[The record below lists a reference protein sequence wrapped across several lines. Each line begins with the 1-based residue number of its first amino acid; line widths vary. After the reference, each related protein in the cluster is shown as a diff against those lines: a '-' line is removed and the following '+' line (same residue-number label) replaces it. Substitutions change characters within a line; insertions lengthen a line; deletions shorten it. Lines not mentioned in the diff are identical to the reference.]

1 MCARS
6 AGKVDSKPVRGGG
19 RWPGRGDS
27 NKGDGS
33 EVHAPKKKRGRPR
46 GSKKKSK
53 RSVARPAEPSRPA
66 ASAAGGGTF
75 PHAYKPGF
83 IDDEWQDGGVR
94 GRVFIVGLPG
104 SGKSELLYRRVRG
117 CSRVVVFDPVAA
129 RTIAQLVEKDGF
141 LRVSQPSELRD
152 LIAENFD
159 GSFRVVYTPT
169 QGDGLKHFE
178 SVNAIV
184 RLAGRMVYAV
194 DEVDKYQEPGWAPPE
209 LYELLN
215 YGRHVQVAMIGTAR
229 RGAQTSKEYTYGLSE
244 ICAFSFSEPGDLKY
258 FEGKCGVA
266 VADVIP
272 SLGKYEYIRWM
283 QGSVAPEKGS
293 GW

>member
-1 MCARS
+1 MCARFT
-6 AGKVDSKPVRGGG
+6 GKVDSKPIRRGGRG
-19 RWPGRGDS
+19 PGRSDS
-27 NKGDGS
+27 DKGDGG

-46 GSKKKSK
+46 GKKNKSK
-53 RSVARPAEPSRPA
+53 RVKPAERPA
-66 ASAAGGGTF
+66 AATPAAGNGSF
-75 PHAYKPGF
+75 PHVYKSGF

-117 CSRVVVFDPVAA
+117 CSRAVVFDPVAA
-129 RTIAQLVEKDGF
+129 RTISQLVDKDGF
-141 LRVSQPSELRD
+141 VRLSQPMELRD
-152 LIAENFD
+152 YIAENFD
-159 GSFRVVYTPT
+159 GGFRVVYTPT

-258 FEGKCGVA
+258 FESKCGTA

-283 QGSVAPEKGS
+283 QGAAAPEKGS

>member
-6 AGKVDSKPVRGGG
+6 SGKVASKPVRGGG

-27 NKGDGS
+27 NKIDGGQIP
-33 EVHAPKKKRGRPR
+33 APKKKRGRGRP
-46 GSKKKSK
+46 KKKSK
-53 RSVARPAEPSRPA
+53 SAKRAGIAPVSADSIPA
-66 ASAAGGGTF
+66 AATF
-75 PHAYKPGF
+75 PHVYKAGF

-104 SGKSELLYRRVRG
+104 SGKSELLYRRVRR
-117 CSRVVVFDPVAA
+117 CSRIVVFDPVAA

-141 LRVSQPSELRD
+141 QRVSQPSELRD

-159 GSFRVVYTPT
+159 GGFRVVYTPT

-194 DEVDKYQEPGWAPPE
+194 DEVDKYQEPGWAPAE

-244 ICAFSFSEPGDLKY
+244 ICAFSFSEPNDLKY
-258 FEGKCGVA
+258 FEGKCGLA

-283 QGSVAPEKGS
+283 QGAPNPEKGS